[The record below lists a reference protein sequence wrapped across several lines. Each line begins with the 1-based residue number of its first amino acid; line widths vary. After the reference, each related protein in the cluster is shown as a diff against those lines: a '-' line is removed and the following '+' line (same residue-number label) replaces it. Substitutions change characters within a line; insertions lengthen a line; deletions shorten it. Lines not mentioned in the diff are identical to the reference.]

1 MQLLSHDER
10 SDQDKYKKDLLKMKI
25 QDSRNIGNNVVV

>member
-10 SDQDKYKKDLLKMKI
+10 SDEDKCKKDLLKMKI